1 MDRLDRGTDNSQ
13 GMISYAGPL
22 FTKRSRLTGTE
33 NKRFDDFVTDGTVEC
48 RNDNLRMRKWRQ
60 SFQYV

>member
-1 MDRLDRGTDNSQ
+1 MLGLYSLKDPVLRALKTKG
-13 GMISYAGPL
+13 GP
-22 FTKRSRLTGTE
+22 
-33 NKRFDDFVTDGTVEC
+33 FDDFVTDGTVEC